1 MTKKIGLTG
10 GIGSGKSTI
19 AQHFK
24 TKGIPIYIADTEARL
39 IMQDAKVVAAIKNA
53 FGTAVYEN
61 NQLVREKLASI
72 VFNNPE
78 KLQVLNA
85 IVHPAVRLHFE
96 NWLQTQN
103 EHPFIIYESAIL
115 FETGSYK
122 DFDAIITVTA
132 PKETRIKRVIKR
144 DNTTAEQV
152 SKRMEAQWTDEQRI
166 EKSNFVIENSIL
178 SLSLIKTDE
187 ILKILQNTQ

>member
-19 AQHFK
+19 AEHFK
-24 TKGIPIYIADTEARL
+24 SKGIPVYIADTEARL
-39 IMQDAKVVAAIKNA
+39 IMQDAKVVEAIKNA

-96 NWLQTQN
+96 NWLLTQK

-132 PKETRIKRVIKR
+132 PKEIRIERVIKR

-152 SKRMEAQWTDEQRI
+152 SKRMKAQWTDEQRI
-166 EKSNFVIENSIL
+166 EKSDFVIENSIL

>member
-19 AQHFK
+19 AEHFK
-24 TKGIPIYIADTEARL
+24 LKGIPIYIADTEARL
-39 IMQDAKVVAAIKNA
+39 IMQDAKVLEAIKNA
-53 FGTAVYEN
+53 FGTAIYEN

-96 NWLQTQN
+96 NWLLTQK

-132 PKETRIKRVIKR
+132 PKEIRIERVIKR

-152 SKRMEAQWTDEQRI
+152 FERMKAQWTDEQRI
-166 EKSNFVIENSIL
+166 EKSDFVIENSIL

>member
-24 TKGIPIYIADTEARL
+24 SKGIPIYIADTEARL
-39 IMQDAKVVAAIKNA
+39 IMQDAKVVEAIKNT

-96 NWLQTQN
+96 NWLLTQN

-132 PKETRIKRVIKR
+132 PKEIRIERVIKR

-152 SKRMEAQWTDEQRI
+152 SKRMEAQWTDEQRT
-166 EKSNFVIENSIL
+166 EKSDFVIENSIL

>member
-24 TKGIPIYIADTEARL
+24 SKGIPVYIADTEARL
-39 IMQDAKVVAAIKNA
+39 IMQDAKVVEAIKNA
-53 FGTAVYEN
+53 FGTAIYEN

-96 NWLQTQN
+96 NWLLSHK

-132 PKETRIKRVIKR
+132 PKEIRIERVIKR

-152 SKRMEAQWTDEQRI
+152 SKRMEAQWTDEQRT
-166 EKSNFVIENSIL
+166 EKSDFVIENSIL

>member
-19 AQHFK
+19 AKHFES
-24 TKGIPIYIADTEARL
+24 KGIPIYIADLEAKK
-39 IMQDAKVVAAIKNA
+39 IMEDSVVINEIKNV
-53 FGTAVYEN
+53 FGLDIFEK
-61 NQLVREKLASI
+61 NQLVREKLAAI

-78 KLQVLNA
+78 KLQALNA
-85 IVHPAVRLHFE
+85 IIHPAVKKHFE
-96 NWLQTQN
+96 NWFLAQQQ
-103 EHPFIIYESAIL
+103 HSFIIYESAIL

-132 PKETRIKRVIKR
+132 PIETRIKRVIQR
-144 DNTTAEQV
+144 DQTTKEQV
-152 SKRMEAQWTDEQRI
+152 LKRIEAQWTDQKKV
-166 EKSNFVIENSIL
+166 EKSDYVIENTIL
-178 SLSLIKTDE
+178 ELSLIKTDE

>member
-19 AQHFK
+19 AEHFK
-24 TKGIPIYIADTEARL
+24 SKGIPVYIADTEARL
-39 IMQDAKVVAAIKNA
+39 IMQDAKVVEAIKNA
-53 FGTAVYEN
+53 FGTAIYEN

-96 NWLQTQN
+96 NWLLTQK

-132 PKETRIKRVIKR
+132 PKEIRIERVIKR

-152 SKRMEAQWTDEQRI
+152 FERMKAQWTDEQRI
-166 EKSNFVIENSIL
+166 EKSDFVIENSIL

-187 ILKILQNTQ
+187 ILKILQNIQ

>member
-19 AQHFK
+19 AEHFK
-24 TKGIPIYIADTEARL
+24 LKGIPIYIKDTETRL
-39 IMQDAKVVAAIKNA
+39 IMQDAKVLEAIKNA
-53 FGTAVYEN
+53 FGTAIYEN

-96 NWLQTQN
+96 NWLLTQK

-132 PKETRIKRVIKR
+132 PKEIRIERVIKR

-152 SKRMEAQWTDEQRI
+152 FERMKAQWTDEQRI
-166 EKSNFVIENSIL
+166 EKSDFVIENSIL

>member
-19 AQHFK
+19 AEHFK
-24 TKGIPIYIADTEARL
+24 SKGIPVYIADTEARL
-39 IMQDAKVVAAIKNA
+39 IMQDAKVVEAIKNA

-96 NWLQTQN
+96 NWLLTQK

-132 PKETRIKRVIKR
+132 PKEIRIERVIKR

-152 SKRMEAQWTDEQRI
+152 FERMKAQWTDEQRI
-166 EKSNFVIENSIL
+166 EKSDFVIENSIL

>member
-19 AQHFK
+19 AEHFK
-24 TKGIPIYIADTEARL
+24 SKGIPVYIADTEARL
-39 IMQDAKVVAAIKNA
+39 IMQDAKVVEAIKNA

-96 NWLQTQN
+96 NWLLSHK

-132 PKETRIKRVIKR
+132 PKEIRIERVIKR

-152 SKRMEAQWTDEQRI
+152 SKTMEAQWTDEQRI
-166 EKSNFVIENSIL
+166 QKSDFVIENSIL

-187 ILKILQNTQ
+187 IRKILQNTQ